1 MFETM
6 PNEKRLYRSNE
17 FVSEEKSRITRLISV
32 TTATGLLLTRAVV
45 CLYAAPQVI
54 IAAMDAHELAL

>member
-1 MFETM
+1 MNWFQ
-6 PNEKRLYRSNE
+6 KK
-17 FVSEEKSRITRLISV
+17 KSRITRLVSV

-54 IAAMDAHELAL
+54 IAVMDAHNLAL